1 MNSEMTPIVETNNF
15 IVLDEY
21 KKQKVTSDAF
31 QSEAELER
39 ELISDLEAQGYEYR
53 KDIASL
59 EAMMDNLKTQLETL
73 NKTTFTSSEWQRFAK
88 NILKSRMTQL
98 QIKQKKFKKIIYMIL
113 RLMMGIFKIFIFLI
127 KKILPEIMSRL
138 LINLNKKEYKLI
150 VMMLQ
155 F

>member
-1 MNSEMTPIVETNNF
+1 MTPIVETNNF

-73 NKTTFTSSEWQRFAK
+73 NKTTFTSSEWQRFCEEYLEK
-88 NILKSRMTQL
+88 PNDTITDKTKKVQEDYIYDFTFDDGHIQNIYLFD
-98 QIKQKKFKKIIYMIL
+98 KKKYC
-113 RLMMGIFKIFIFLI
+113 
-127 KKILPEIMSRL
+127 P
-138 LINLNKKEYKLI
+138 KLCPGY
-150 VMMLQ
+150 
-155 F
+155 